1 MFSRAQLEVPKYA
14 RMVLLSEISDPKNDY
29 NLNIPRYIDNSEE
42 EDLQDIAA
50 HLLGGIP
57 NHDLD
62 KLNAYWE
69 VLPSLRVQLLE
80 AGERAGYSRIKVD
93 ASQVKP
99 TIFNHPEFTAF
110 HQSITALFEKWKQK
124 NLPLLAA
131 LKAGSHPKALIETLS
146 EDLLATFADVRLFD
160 RYDVYQALMT
170 YWTETM
176 QDDVYMI
183 AIDGWTANPELIP
196 EPLIIQRYF
205 SAEQKEIETTSTEQE
220 ALSAQM
226 EELNEEQGGEDGLL
240 AGVMSDKGKVTKA
253 SIKARQKELTAD
265 DNDEADLLNRYL
277 KLIEDAAE
285 AGRKVKEA
293 QKALDE
299 KVATKYS
306 KLSTNETKTLVIE
319 DKWFGTL
326 ATEVDAQAQAIASQ
340 FANRIKELAE
350 RYSSPLP
357 QLTNE
362 VEALSSKVDTHL
374 NKMGFAWK

>member
-1 MFSRAQLEVPKYA
+1 MKDGNKNRLRHQDMHKIVDVFTRQLEAPKYS
-14 RMVLLSEISDPKNDY
+14 RMVPLSEISDPKNDY

-69 VLPSLRVQLLE
+69 VLPSLRVQLFE
-80 AGERAGYSRIKVD
+80 AGERAGYSRMKVD

-110 HQSITALFEKWKQK
+110 HQSINALFEKWKQK
-124 NLPLLAA
+124 NQPLLAA

-146 EDLLATFADVRLFD
+146 EDLLTAFADARLLD

-205 SAEQKEIETTSTEQE
+205 SAEQKEIESLSAEQE
-220 ALSAQM
+220 VLSAEV
-226 EELNEEQGGEDGLL
+226 EELNEEHGGEDGLL
-240 AGVMSDKGKVTKA
+240 ADVMSDKGKVIKG
-253 SIKARQKELTAD
+253 SIKTRLKELTAE

-277 KLIEDAAE
+277 KLIEDAVISY
-285 AGRKVKEA
+285 RTTKDA
-293 QKALDE
+293 QKKLDE
-299 KVATKYS
+299 KVAAKYA

-319 DKWFGTL
+319 DKWFETL
-326 ATEVDAQAQAIASQ
+326 AADYRRASTSHCHG
-340 FANRIKELAE
+340 IC
-350 RYSSPLP
+350 
-357 QLTNE
+357 
-362 VEALSSKVDTHL
+362 
-374 NKMGFAWK
+374 